1 MSQWRGAVGP
11 ARRVCIF
18 IFRYVNCAPQTPPL
32 VRCVCIFIFRL
43 IHLISTDDTV
53 VVPGP
58 SVVTIYRAGVADRHG
73 GGPMAERAGAPRA
86 RAERG
91 GGASVPERGAYEADA
106 KRGTWK
112 GPDGRKACSE
122 TKTRQKHPL
131 LCIHAMCLDAMFTS
145 VEPLAP
151 RAGKRLQDVTTPTR
165 VGTAA
170 GRGASEPLALQVARA
185 LSGVQ
190 HTC

>member
-1 MSQWRGAVGP
+1 MAP

-58 SVVTIYRAGVADRHG
+58 SVVIYTA
-73 GGPMAERAGAPRA
+73 
-86 RAERG
+86 RG
-91 GGASVPERGAYEADA
+91 GRGPPRRGPHGRACGSPARPRGAGRRGVGPGAGRVRGRREAWNVE
-106 KRGTWK
+106 G

-170 GRGASEPLALQVARA
+170 GRGASEPLALQVACA